1 MEYKNRYR
9 PLKIR
14 LLDGTVKTILIDD
27 SLVVQQ
33 LMVYICTKFG
43 IANYDEYSLVYDLD
57 AEDGNSST
65 KTATLR
71 RVMSMFPRGNGLI
84 ERIF

>member
-1 MEYKNRYR
+1 VEYKTKYR
-9 PLKIR
+9 SLKIR
-14 LLDGTVKTILIDD
+14 LLDGTIKVIHVDD
-27 SLVVQQ
+27 SLIVAQ

-57 AEDGNSST
+57 AGDSHST

-71 RVMSMFPRGNGLI
+71 RVRL
-84 ERIF
+84 EKLK